1 MKLHNNY
8 GLGKTH
14 LQIAAA
20 RWIIQNV
27 QTVNKD
33 IVNAQPRGC
42 K

>member
-14 LQIAAA
+14 LQIAA

-33 IVNAQPRGC
+33 IVNAQPRGAE
-42 K
+42 